1 MNKSK
6 QGSTQHLD
14 WRAIAVKY
22 GLLVIVILTWVI
34 FSVLESRF
42 YSPINVFNIIRQ
54 SAVIGILA
62 LGLGLVI
69 INGDFDMSFPATV
82 SLVGVTAI
90 LLIVKGVSPA
100 LVFFSGLGIGLAVG
114 LLNAVLV
121 VYARI
126 PAFIATLGV
135 MIFLQG
141 VAKYV
146 TGGAEIY
153 PTHMPLFFRLFGST
167 YTFGT
172 IPNAVYTFLLIA
184 LIAIV
189 TFDYSKLGRYM
200 YASGSNPDAARH
212 VGINVPLNRTLAFAL
227 SGLLSGISGL
237 LLISMLRAANPT
249 IGSGYMFPV
258 IMAVFLGALFL
269 KAGVVNA
276 PGIVV
281 AALFTA
287 TLANGFTMIGLPF
300 YAKDIASGLI
310 LVFALLMICLLG
322 RNPMRNITI

>member
-1 MNKSK
+1 MNRTKSEY
-6 QGSTQHLD
+6 QHLD

-22 GLLVIVILTWVI
+22 GLLVIVILTWVT
-34 FSVLESRF
+34 FSALEPSF

-54 SAVIGILA
+54 SSVIGILA
-62 LGLGLVI
+62 LGLGLVV

-90 LLIVKGVSPA
+90 LLIMKEVNPA
-100 LVFFSGLGIGLAVG
+100 LIFLAGVGTGVAVG
-114 LLNAVLV
+114 LLNALLV

-126 PAFIATLGV
+126 PSFIATLGV

-141 VAKYV
+141 MAKYV

-153 PTHMPLFFRLFGST
+153 PTHMPLFFRLFGSA
-167 YTFGT
+167 YTFSI
-172 IPNAVYTFLLIA
+172 IPNAIYTFLLIA
-184 LIAIV
+184 FIAIMM
-189 TFDYSKLGRYM
+189 FGYSKLGRYM

-212 VGINVPLNRTLAFAL
+212 VGINVRFNRSLAFTL

-237 LLISMLRAANPT
+237 LLISMLRAANPG
-249 IGSGYMFPV
+249 IGNGYMFPV

-281 AALFTA
+281 SAVFTA
-287 TLANGFTMIGLPF
+287 TLANGFTIIGLPF
-300 YAKDIASGLI
+300 YAKDVASGLI

-322 RNPMRNITI
+322 RKPMRNITI